1 MIKSLCQFFI
11 PCFAGL
17 YKFIYSKNNFLRGK
31 IKVKFWYYWWIG
43 VAITVLTRIG
53 INLLSEDSWTC
64 EYDYEWKSNDVEVL
78 MHIPV
83 FICISLVGG
92 IAVAKFLGTLDDIGS
107 YIFLAVLVGVITYIV
122 VWLILGVYHFER
134 ILSQICFVVVFIVSV
149 VCWTIPINN
158 YNENIETITEI
169 VTTSTEEREV
179 LYFHNIPVQNVSGH
193 YEISN

>member
-1 MIKSLCQFFI
+1 M
-11 PCFAGL
+11 
-17 YKFIYSKNNFLRGK
+17 
-31 IKVKFWYYWWIG
+31 KFWYYWWIG